1 MFMPLQPKNILLLIL
16 IWPHILLAES
26 AVTIDQWRNC
36 PTTDSSYQSPE
47 SFVSTKKE
55 ETRISA
61 KQVQNAAGE
70 ITTFTDKVVIER
82 DRLKLHADQVVF
94 DRPNQKLDIQGNIL
108 INTENMGIN
117 SERGWLQL
125 DSNLGEFT
133 DSHYFVPDSHYRGST
148 PGLSLDGKKQTLLI
162 DSSFTS
168 CPENNEDWSLDTSL
182 LKLNHETQ
190 TGTAKHAVLWFKNI
204 PIFYSPYLSFPLGD
218 ERRSGFLMPQFG
230 TSDSRGGQRGIPWTS
245 NIAPNQ
251 DAIITPRVMKKRG
264 TQIKTDYRY
273 MTQSSN
279 GQMNI
284 EYLDKDQELKDKRYL
299 VKLNN
304 HSDIGERLDFDL
316 LLNDASDPDYLEDL
330 GSSISISNTTHLERN
345 TRFSYAQ
352 GAWATS
358 LFAQSYETIDQ
369 DIAQINRPYRRLPQ
383 FIINGSDDLL
393 DSDFIWSLNSEWVD
407 FDHESDSKIKGQRFD
422 IQPKISWPLIGNAWF
437 VTPSSGF
444 QHSTYTLTDATGN
457 PLSIEDRNISISSID
472 AGLFFERNVASDYI
486 QTLEPRL
493 YYLYI
498 PYRDQTNI
506 PLFDTGKYDF
516 SFAQL
521 FRENRFTGIDRIG
534 DSNQLTLALSSRLLD
549 KNTGRE
555 FLSLSI
561 GQIFYNE
568 DRQVNLDN
576 TIATVNQS
584 DVISELS
591 GQWNNFKSRA
601 TVQWNPETREADKQS
616 IQFNYKNNEQ
626 QILNMGYRFRRD
638 PVDETNNL
646 EQTDFSF
653 NWPINNQ
660 YSVFSRWNRS
670 LTEKRDIET
679 LFGIEYDSCCWSMRI
694 LGQRYLKNTDG
705 NDVHDSSIMIQLI
718 LKGLGSVSDKEAS
731 NIIKQAILG
740 YQSDY

>member
-1 MFMPLQPKNILLLIL
+1 M
-16 IWPHILLAES
+16 AES
-26 AVTIDQWRNC
+26 TIDVNQWQNC
-36 PTTDSSYQSPE
+36 PASTGGYQSPAAFPE
-47 SFVSTKKE
+47 DKKD

-61 KQVQNAAGE
+61 KQVQNAAGD
-70 ITTFTDKVVIER
+70 ITIFTDDVVIER
-82 DRLKLHADQVVF
+82 DKLKLRADQVIF
-94 DRPNQKLDIQGNIL
+94 DRPNQKLDIQGNIH
-108 INTENMGIN
+108 IDAENMGID
-117 SERGWLQL
+117 SEGGWLQL

-133 DSHYFVPDSHYRGST
+133 NSQYFVPDSHYRGRT
-148 PGLSLDGKKQTLLI
+148 PDLSLQGKKQTLLI
-162 DSSFTS
+162 NSSFTS

-204 PIFYSPYLSFPLGD
+204 PIFYTPYISFPLGD

-230 TSDSRGGQRGIPWTS
+230 TSSSRGGELGIPWYW

-273 MTQSSN
+273 LTQNSN

-284 EYLDKDQELKDKRYL
+284 EYLDKDKQLKDKRYL
-299 VKLNN
+299 VKFNN
-304 HSDIGERLDFDL
+304 HSDIGEHLDFDIL
-316 LLNDASDPDYLEDL
+316 INDASDSNYFEDL
-330 GSSISISNTTHLERN
+330 GSSIAISNTTHLERN
-345 TRFSYAQ
+345 SCFNYAQ
-352 GAWATS
+352 GIWTTS
-358 LFAQSYETIDQ
+358 LFAQTYETIDQ
-369 DIAQINRPYRRLPQ
+369 AIALINRPYRRLPQ
-383 FIINGSDDLL
+383 LTITGKDNLF
-393 DSDFIWSLNSEWVD
+393 DSDFTWSLNSEWVD

-422 IQPKISWPLIGNAWF
+422 IQPKVSWPLMGNAWF
-437 VTPSSGF
+437 FTPSAGF
-444 QHSTYTLTDATGN
+444 EYSSYTLTDATGN
-457 PLSIEDRNISISSID
+457 PISIEDRSISISSID
-472 AGLFFERNVASDYI
+472 TGLFFEREVSGHYI

-498 PYRDQTNI
+498 PYKDQSNI
-506 PLFDTGKYDF
+506 PLFDTGEYDF
-516 SFAQL
+516 SFAHL

-534 DSNQLTLALSSRLLD
+534 DSNQVTLALSSRLLD
-549 KNTGRE
+549 KNTGSE

-561 GQIFYNE
+561 GQIFYDE
-568 DRQVNLDN
+568 DRQVTLDN
-576 TIATVNQS
+576 TVATNNQS

-591 GQWNNFKSRA
+591 GQRNNFKSRA
-601 TVQWNPETREADKQS
+601 TVQWNPETREADRQS
-616 IQFNYKNNEQ
+616 FQINYKNDAR
-626 QILNMGYRFRRD
+626 QIVNLGYRFRRD

-660 YSVFSRWNRS
+660 YSIFSRWNRS

-694 LGQRYLKNTDG
+694 LGQRYLKTTDT
-705 NDVHDSSIMIQLI
+705 NDFHDSSIMFQLI

-731 NIIKQAILG
+731 NIIKHAILG